1 MIDRPRTS
9 QARCRDRKRRG
20 ILRSIR
26 EEITE
31 RNQANVMG
39 KEGGFRM
46 KTYPLRTFV
55 HRVLLVRL
63 GIATVVIAAVVGLF
77 TYVVQ
82 YSQLERQV
90 ADLGRRG
97 VQTLLDKGRAGMER
111 QQAGVVTALRD
122 DLGRGDP
129 PVVYGAGRFVHVQF
143 YDRASTVLAE
153 QVAADQ
159 QGIEAAKA
167 FMKGRP
173 FSFPGPGKDDVLM
186 TRINDA
192 RFVLLA
198 VPIVDR
204 TGRTA
209 AFARGMFAVSPQELT
224 LIRRAMMRNTLI
236 VVVIVLAVSALLY
249 PVILQLTRRLA
260 DYSTHLLDANLET
273 LLVLGSAIAKR
284 DSDTDA
290 HNYRVTLYSTRM
302 GEALGLSA
310 AEMRVLIKGAFLH
323 DVGKLGIPDN
333 ILLKPAKLDAQEFTV
348 MKTHVNKGADIV
360 HPSSWLREGT
370 SVVGYHHEK
379 FAGGGY
385 PHGLQGEDIPITA
398 RIFAVADVFDAL
410 TSHRPYKKPLTF
422 EEAMDILEQDR
433 GKHFDP
439 KVLDAFAKI
448 ARELYDR
455 YGGHEGEDLKDELAA
470 VVTRYYSAGM
480 ETLSY
485 GSEKAGRSM
494 S

>member
-1 MIDRPRTS
+1 
-9 QARCRDRKRRG
+9 
-20 ILRSIR
+20 
-26 EEITE
+26 
-31 RNQANVMG
+31 
-39 KEGGFRM
+39 
-46 KTYPLRTFV
+46 
-55 HRVLLVRL
+55 
-63 GIATVVIAAVVGLF
+63 
-77 TYVVQ
+77 
-82 YSQLERQV
+82 
-90 ADLGRRG
+90 
-97 VQTLLDKGRAGMER
+97 
-111 QQAGVVTALRD
+111 
-122 DLGRGDP
+122 
-129 PVVYGAGRFVHVQF
+129 
-143 YDRASTVLAE
+143 
-153 QVAADQ
+153 VAAGQ
-159 QGIEAAKA
+159 PGIEAATA
-167 FMKGRP
+167 FMMGRP

-192 RFVLLA
+192 RFILLA

-290 HNYRVTLYSTRM
+290 HNYRVTLYSTCM

-422 EEAMDILEQDR
+422 GETMDILEQDR

-439 KVLDAFAKI
+439 KVLDAFTKI
-448 ARELYDR
+448 ARKLYDR
-455 YGGHEGEDLKDELAA
+455 YGGHEGEDLKEELAA

-485 GSEKAGRSM
+485 GSEKAGRKM

>member
-1 MIDRPRTS
+1 
-9 QARCRDRKRRG
+9 
-20 ILRSIR
+20 
-26 EEITE
+26 
-31 RNQANVMG
+31 MG
-39 KEGGFRM
+39 KEGGLRM

-63 GIATVVIAAVVGLF
+63 GTATVVIAAVVGLS

-82 YSQLERQV
+82 YSQLEQQV

-97 VQTLLDKGRAGMER
+97 VQTLVDKARTEMER
-111 QQAGVVTALRD
+111 RQADAVTALRD
-122 DLGRGDP
+122 SLGRGDP
-129 PVVYGAGRFVHVQF
+129 PVVYGAGRFVHIQF
-143 YDRASTVLAE
+143 YDRASTVLAD
-153 QVAADQ
+153 QVAAGQ
-159 QGIEAAKA
+159 PGIDAVKA
-167 FMKGRP
+167 FMTGRP
-173 FSFPGPGKDDVLM
+173 FSFPEPGEDDILI

-192 RFVLLA
+192 PFVFLA
-198 VPIVDR
+198 VPIADR
-204 TGRTA
+204 TGKTA
-209 AFARGMFAVSPQELT
+209 AFGRGMFEVSSQELMS
-224 LIRRAMMRNTLI
+224 IRRAMVRNTLI
-236 VVVIVLAVSALLY
+236 VVAIVLAASALLY

-260 DYSTHLLDANLET
+260 DYSNHLLDANLEA

-302 GEALGLSA
+302 GESLGLSA

-348 MKTHVNKGADIV
+348 MRTHVDKGADIV

-385 PHGLQGEDIPITA
+385 PHGLRGEEIPITA

-422 EEAMDILEQDR
+422 EKTMEILEQDR

-439 KVLDAFAKI
+439 KVLDAFGKI
-448 ARELYDR
+448 ARDLYDR
-455 YGGHEGEDLKDELAA
+455 YAGHEGEDLKAELTA
-470 VVTRYYSAGM
+470 VVTSYYSAGM

-485 GSEKAGRSM
+485 GAKEDR
-494 S
+494 